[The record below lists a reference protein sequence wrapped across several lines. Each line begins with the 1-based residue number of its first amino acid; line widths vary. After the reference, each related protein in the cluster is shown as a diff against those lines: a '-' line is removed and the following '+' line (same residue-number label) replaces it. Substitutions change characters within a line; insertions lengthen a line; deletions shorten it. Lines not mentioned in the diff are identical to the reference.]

1 MMQQQR
7 TMKLGKQ
14 ECPKKKKNCGPM
26 SFTVRPVSCVSALF
40 PCLHQ
45 AVSQIGITTL
55 DKHDYQLIVRGGG
68 GVFHKHVHDTH

>member
-14 ECPKKKKNCGPM
+14 ECPKKKKKKRGPM
-26 SFTVRPVSCVSALF
+26 SLTVSALF

-68 GVFHKHVHDTH
+68 FHKHVHDTH